1 MKKFFRYAL
10 LFAAA
15 GMVSLSFTSCGDDND
30 DPDNGRVTI
39 QASVLQSAFD
49 NYVDNIIYTNYE
61 DLQSAAEELHTACN
75 ALYNEKI
82 AGTVSQTTID
92 NACAKFKI
100 ARRLWEQSEAFLYG
114 PATDDGLDP
123 HTDSWP
129 LDQTEMAQALTNA
142 GIIEALN
149 GSNAAEYLDS
159 HNDEFQSTLGYHGLE
174 FILFRN
180 GANRTAASF
189 NADYEDAEGLN
200 RLSDDND
207 QNATLL
213 KTVTTREE
221 AAFANAVSEDL
232 RNATKLLAFEWDGS
246 STLKAAITANS
257 PWYWNR
263 SIYTSGSNHDF
274 TAGKS
279 YGERVDG
286 IGSGFLF
293 DSYQSNFSNVLI
305 GGCQNICQEVHTQ
318 KLGQAY
324 RVATGHPEVGEE
336 GEDAA
341 DYIESPYSKRSFID
355 YRDNIYG
362 IRNVLYGVRG
372 TRDAANSD
380 TESTVSPANNS
391 FMAILNQYYPDA
403 ASLNSALTNA
413 LTTLTSA
420 VNSGT
425 AFIDDPANAQVK
437 SCMDAVEA
445 LDDALQAASTWL
457 TTNVDVAN

>member
-1 MKKFFRYAL
+1 MKKLTKFAMMFLCGAFAL
-10 LFAAA
+10 
-15 GMVSLSFTSCGDDND
+15 GFTSCSDDDDNN
-30 DPDNGRVTI
+30 DNDRVAIPAAT
-39 QASVLQSAFD
+39 LQTAFD
-49 NYVDNIIYTNYE
+49 NYVNNIIYQNYE
-61 DLQSAAEELHTACN
+61 ELQSAAEELHTACN
-75 ALYNEKI
+75 ALYNEKV
-82 AGTVSQTTID
+82 AGTVSQATID

-129 LDQTEMAQALTNA
+129 LDQTEMADALTDA

-159 HNDEFQSTLGYHGLE
+159 HNDQFQSTLGYHGLE

-180 GANRTAASF
+180 GANRTAAAL
-189 NADYEDAEGLN
+189 NAEYEDADGLN
-200 RLSDDND
+200 RLSDDNNS
-207 QNATLL
+207 NATKL

-232 RNATKLLAFEWDGS
+232 RNATKLLAYEWDGS
-246 STLKAAITANS
+246 ATLKAAITANS
-257 PWYWNR
+257 AWYWNR

-274 TAGKS
+274 TAGKC
-279 YGERVDG
+279 YGARVDG

-293 DSYQSNFSNVLI
+293 STFQDNFSNVLI

-324 RVATGHPEVGEE
+324 RVATNQAQVGED
-336 GEDAA
+336 GPDAA

-355 YRDNIYG
+355 YRDNILG

-372 TRDAANSD
+372 TRDASTSD
-380 TESTVSPANNS
+380 VESTVSPANNS

-420 VNSGT
+420 INSGK
-425 AFIDDPANAQVK
+425 AFIDAPGDAQVK

-445 LDDALQAASTWL
+445 LDTALQAASSWL
-457 TTNVDVAN
+457 TANVDVEN